1 MQRPRSPRRKGRIMS
16 ADNVNDRALQTA
28 GDEYE
33 TWYHLM
39 LDAATLG
46 LDKTFWL
53 AVGERARI
61 REQLEQRVELNGG
74 DNGTKQQ
81 SISG

>member
-1 MQRPRSPRRKGRIMS
+1 MS
-16 ADNVNDRALQTA
+16 ADSVNDRAMQTA

-33 TWYHLM
+33 AWYHLM

-61 REQLEQRVELNGG
+61 RRTVEQKVEQNGG
-74 DNGTKQQ
+74 CDE
-81 SISG
+81 SI